1 MSRDISG
8 YRSEYG
14 YEDLSESEASTDP
27 FEQFGRWFGQAL
39 ALDIELAN
47 AMVVATADSE
57 GRPSARYVLLKEYSR
72 DGFIFYTNN
81 LSRKGR
87 QLAENPYAAL
97 VLYWREMHRQIRIE
111 GSVEQLPADKADAYF
126 ATRPRG
132 SQISAWVAPQS
143 GIVPDRASLR
153 ARFDELSRQYN
164 DKPVPRPEDWTGY
177 RVIPQLIE
185 FWQGQQNRLHDRL
198 VYQRDNAEVWTLCRL
213 AP

>member
-14 YEDLSESEASTDP
+14 YEDLSESGASADP

-47 AMVVATADSE
+47 AMVVATADGE
-57 GRPSARYVLLKEYSR
+57 GRPSARYVLLKEYSP

-111 GSVEQLPADKADAYF
+111 GSVEQLSADKADAYF

-143 GIVPDRASLR
+143 GIVPDRTSLR
-153 ARFDELSRQYN
+153 SRFDGLSRQFEG
-164 DKPVPRPEDWTGY
+164 KAVPRPDDWTGY

-185 FWQGQQNRLHDRL
+185 FWQGQENRLHDRL
-198 VYQRDNAEVWTLCRL
+198 VYQCNGEGAWVRSRL